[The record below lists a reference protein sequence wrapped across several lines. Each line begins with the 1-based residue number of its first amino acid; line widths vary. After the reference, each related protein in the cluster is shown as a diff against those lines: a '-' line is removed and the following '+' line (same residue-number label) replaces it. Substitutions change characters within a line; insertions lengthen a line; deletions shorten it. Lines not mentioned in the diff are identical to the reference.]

1 MLTNHPKSTR
11 SLPIGTITKRRKKV
25 KKDKTKIGVGT
36 SVTVK
41 IGGIDEKI
49 GEVESIRMRKYL
61 VGYLAQIYSFLLLSN
76 FWWLVN
82 IF

>member
-1 MLTNHPKSTR
+1 MTN
-11 SLPIGTITKRRKKV
+11 
-25 KKDKTKIGVGT
+25 IGVGT

-49 GEVESIRMRKYL
+49 GEVESIRIRKYL
-61 VGYLAQIYSFLLLSN
+61 VSYLAQIYSFLLLSN

>member
-11 SLPIGTITKRRKKV
+11 RLPIGTITKRRKKV

-41 IGGIDEKI
+41 IGEIDEKI